1 MLSANDNEYF
11 TFLKNIKDV
20 LETHGYMAEF
30 KLHYSRIDKILSIAA
45 SRNESLPMISIKI
58 LLVQ

>member
-11 TFLKNIKDV
+11 TFLIKDV
-20 LETHGYMAEF
+20 LETYGYMAEF

-45 SRNESLPMISIKI
+45 PEMNPY
-58 LLVQ
+58 Q